1 LRAVAQA
8 RRAVPDEGR
17 SGFQTAFAELADA
30 GGVDAVVVGPA
41 AARELQK
48 QAVAGDRQAKTLLQ
62 CLITALIE
70 PDWHDGSWL
79 CGRCNHVFRELP
91 RTFLL
96 LVPRYRDALFIAVG
110 FCDACDAGK
119 LAEIVSVDGQRAD
132 QIVARRFCALQ
143 LSTKE

>member
-1 LRAVAQA
+1 
-8 RRAVPDEGR
+8 VPDDGR
-17 SGFQTAFAELADA
+17 SGGFRTAFAELTGA
-30 GGVDAVVVGPA
+30 GDINAVVIGPA

-48 QAVAGDRQAKTLLQ
+48 QAAAGDRQAKTLLR

-96 LVPRYRDALFIAVG
+96 LVPCYRDAGVFIAVG

-119 LAEIVSVDGQRAD
+119 LAEIVDGQRAD
-132 QIVARRFCALQ
+132 QIVARRFCTLEFN
-143 LSTKE
+143 TKE